1 MTNSKVKTIMQYERL
16 AELSFEM
23 MDEMIQTMKFLEDR
37 IATLESALWPLAEKN
52 LYPDDIDEAYA
63 AEVRADEDWDE
74 ERNDKQVDD
83 CWIERGWVRAARA
96 ALGVK

>member
-1 MTNSKVKTIMQYERL
+1 MANSKTTTIEQYGRL

-23 MDEMIQTMKFLEDR
+23 MEEMIQTMKLLEDR
-37 IATLESALWPLAEKN
+37 IDMLESALRPLAEKN
-52 LYPDDIDEAYA
+52 LYPDDIDEIYA